1 MKRRKR
7 SKRRQVQLDGT
18 YKTIH
23 DSEYISNNLLEHLL
37 SNAQK
42 VKSLIPV
49 MEAFKMHVGEANGRL
64 ALIFK

>member
-7 SKRRQVQLDGT
+7 TKRGSIQLDGT

-23 DSEYISNNLLEHLL
+23 DSRYISNNLLEHLL
-37 SNAQK
+37 SDAQK

-49 MEAFKMHVGEANGRL
+49 MEAFKMRVGEANGRL

>member
-1 MKRRKR
+1 M
-7 SKRRQVQLDGT
+7 DGT

-49 MEAFKMHVGEANGRL
+49 MEAFKMRVGEANGRL

>member
-1 MKRRKR
+1 
-7 SKRRQVQLDGT
+7 LDGT

>member
-18 YKTIH
+18 YKTVH
-23 DSEYISNNLLEHLL
+23 DSGYISNNLLEHLL

-49 MEAFKMHVGEANGRL
+49 LEAFKMKIGEVSGKL
-64 ALIFK
+64 AVIFK